1 MRMRK
6 LAHGQSVMLCAPHE
20 IHRKIMECAGRPIT
34 NNVTVEDVLIW
45 SMSNTHE
52 YTRKGVP
59 LWCIQAMR
67 FQKREIVWHG
77 AAQPD
82 AVLEPEAKPLS
93 EWYGV
98 RESEGSAKW
107 LRSFGD
113 EILKGR
119 PKEVEVIHAKMVEF
133 GTVSIDGAA
142 LEEQQEREL
151 SPESEQERQLERPP
165 KMKPMQHVLHAD
177 LLRMVKQGWLEPASP
192 AFIPAFRALGKTSAC
207 DHFNLNEWPYGLL
220 ASNDFSQ
227 TVQAPKNAQQDDFV
241 RPVQWILS
249 CPNSQV
255 LVVISPFEAN
265 ELHPHIRSQRKTAL
279 HVYSPRI
286 KDSMRPLDDLRYC
299 AVPSRIASD
308 PLPELYTRIQLNLFA
323 GQLYFKDREDY
334 NSACRFLGVAFCA
347 PKKGVKVSTDG
358 FVAAEDREEYDLRM
372 ERICTMAKS
381 PVDLLRA
388 VVEMRRKGQGFEK
401 THMGALLGG
410 ELLKDRAFSA

>member
-1 MRMRK
+1 MRK
-6 LAHGQSVMLCAPHE
+6 LANGQSVMLCAPHE
-20 IHRKIMECAGRPIT
+20 IHRKIVELAGLLANDT
-34 NNVTVEDVLIW
+34 VNVEDVLMW
-45 SMSNTHE
+45 TMSNTHE

-67 FQKREIVWHG
+67 FQKRMIVWHG

-82 AVLEPEAKPLS
+82 AVLESEAKPLS

-98 RESEGSAKW
+98 RESEGSVKW

-119 PKEVEVIHAKMVEF
+119 PKEVEAIHAKMVEF

-165 KMKPMQHVLHAD
+165 KMKPMQHDLHRD
-177 LLRMVKQGWLEPASP
+177 LLKMVKQGFLEPASE
-192 AFIPAFRALGKTSAC
+192 AFIPAFLALNNTSANGYFKLK
-207 DHFNLNEWPYGLL
+207 DWPKGLL
-220 ASNDFSQ
+220 ATKDFSL
-227 TVQAPKNAQQDDFV
+227 TVQAGKNAQQDDFI

-249 CPNSQV
+249 CPKSQL

-265 ELHPHIRSQRKTAL
+265 GLHSHIRLQRKLVL

-286 KDSMRPLDDLRYC
+286 KESMRPLDNLRYC

-334 NSACRFLGVAFCA
+334 NSACRFLGLAFCA
-347 PKKGVKVSTDG
+347 PEKGVKISTDG
-358 FVAAEDREEYDLRM
+358 FVAAEDREQYDAEMKRV
-372 ERICTMAKS
+372 CSMAKS
-381 PVDLLRA
+381 PVDLMRA
-388 VVEMRRKGQGFEK
+388 LVEMRRKGQGFGK
-401 THMGALLGG
+401 THMGLLLGG
-410 ELLKDRAFSA
+410 ELLKDRAFSV